1 MRFGRSRGALVS
13 CAAVAL
19 CALAACAQYT
29 PTPRSGAG
37 DLGAAPPAAGAGP
50 TRSPIPAQAA
60 AEAAAD
66 IGTRETRW
74 GPLSETDRDLIK
86 KVRLASLWEMPMAQ
100 DAMQRASRAKVRE
113 VSRQIAAQHH
123 TLDGQ
128 VRDLAAK
135 LDVTLPVKPTDEQQA
150 WMSDISS
157 RSGSAYDVTY
167 VKWLRLAHGKIFTL
181 IGTVRGT
188 TQNTLV
194 RRFSEQANAAVL
206 NHQRL
211 LESTGLTTPESFP
224 APPE

>member
-1 MRFGRSRGALVS
+1 MRLGRSRGVLVS

-37 DLGAAPPAAGAGP
+37 ELATVPPAAGAE
-50 TRSPIPAQAA
+50 PAGTPV
-60 AEAAAD
+60 AAD
-66 IGTRETRW
+66 AADADTGTRETRW
-74 GPLSETDRDLIK
+74 GPLSEADRDLIK

-100 DAMQRASRAKVRE
+100 DAIQRASKSKVRE
-113 VSRQIAAQHH
+113 ISRQIAAQHH
-123 TLDGQ
+123 TLDRQ

-135 LDVTLPVKPTDEQQA
+135 LDVKLPVKPTDEQQE
-150 WMSDISS
+150 WMADISG
-157 RSGSAYDVTY
+157 RWGSAYDVTY

-211 LESTGLTTPESFP
+211 LESTGLTTSESFP
-224 APPE
+224 EPPA